1 MLIVSDC
8 FSRLF
13 EAQKLDF
20 KDELAVGHDA
30 PCRKATAPVGVIGG
44 AGQSGDL
51 SLCHTQDAL
60 VPSLDDLANS
70 NFEREGGLSRILR
83 GCLVMNESFRLNVLL
98 FCDLF

>member
-60 VPSLDDLANS
+60 VPSLDDLS
-70 NFEREGGLSRILR
+70 LSDGEFEHLSAIAAGIELASVRYK
-83 GCLVMNESFRLNVLL
+83 CS
-98 FCDLF
+98 